1 MAWSFSVSVSGRFPD
16 SWNKPGHHLAQSYK
30 HSLHVLRNAPLAEIS
45 GALGDLGTLLP
56 LMTALTLQR
65 SVSLSSTLVFSG
77 LSNVTTGLWFGI
89 PLPVQPMK
97 AIAAAAIANNASLRD
112 TVAAGA
118 LVSFAVLFLA
128 VTGLLRRLAD
138 VIPTPVVKGIQLG
151 AGLSLVISAGGN
163 ALLGGDLSWIH
174 QPSLLD
180 NRLWAIVAFVGL
192 LVTQRMPNSV
202 SALVREGHDA
212 AASAAA
218 SVTGRRTIFL
228 PYALLVFTIGL
239 VLSYFRQTIG
249 NGGHLL
255 PHFWLWHPH
264 LYTPNWLSPNAWAM
278 ATAQLPLTTLNSVVA
293 VSALADELFGSDP
306 FPSHLPPSA
315 IKSVTAFGSSVGVM
329 NLVGCWFGAMPVCH
343 GAGGLAAQYRFGAR
357 SGASVVMLG
366 AAKVALGLFLGETL
380 VDLLR
385 SFPRSL
391 LGVLVLAA
399 GLELAGAAASLNEGP
414 STQFSPEEKKERWTV
429 MLMTAACLLAFKN
442 DAVGFLA
449 GLLCHGAYR
458 LADRLESCGSRRR
471 LQRRGHG
478 ERQSL
483 LS

>member
-1 MAWSFSVSVSGRFPD
+1 MTWSFSVHISGRFPD
-16 SWNKPGHHLAQSYK
+16 AWNKPRYHIAQSYK
-30 HSLHVLRNAPLAEIS
+30 HSLHVLRNAPMAEIS

-56 LMTALTLQR
+56 LMTALTLQH

-77 LSNVTTGLWFGI
+77 LSNVATGLWFGI

-118 LVSFAVLFLA
+118 IVSAVVLFLA

-151 AGLSLVISAGGN
+151 AGLSLVISAGN
-163 ALLGGDLSWIH
+163 SSLLGDLHWLH
-174 QPSLLD
+174 PSLLD
-180 NRLWAIVAFVGL
+180 NRIWAIVAFVGL
-192 LVTQRMPNSV
+192 LVTQRMPIPV
-202 SALVREGHDA
+202 AG
-212 AASAAA
+212 
-218 SVTGRRTIFL
+218 GRRSAFL
-228 PYALLVFTIGL
+228 PYALLVFAVGIA
-239 VLSYFRQTIG
+239 LSYSRQTIG
-249 NGGHLL
+249 NGHLL

-264 LYTPNWLSPNAWAM
+264 LYIPNWLSPNAWAM

-315 IKSVTAFGSSVGVM
+315 IKSVTAFGSSVGLM

-357 SGASVVMLG
+357 SGASVVLLG
-366 AAKVALGLFLGETL
+366 LTKVVLGLFLGETL

-399 GLELAGAAASLNEGP
+399 GLELAGAAASLNEGTG
-414 STQFSPEEKKERWTV
+414 SVSAEEKKERWTV

-458 LADRLESCGSRRR
+458 LADRLESRRSHSI
-471 LQRRGHG
+471 LHHNHG